1 MRKSEENQAWYHP
14 FHSGAGLDPTA
25 AILVLHCVPV
35 AHCLATGR
43 RWEGEGRET
52 MRAAGRLEVV
62 GVGAPM
68 RTILV
73 LLMDVYM

>member
-14 FHSGAGLDPTA
+14 FHSGAGFDPPA
-25 AILVLHCVPV
+25 AMLVLHCVPV
-35 AHCLATGR
+35 AHCLTTGR
-43 RWEGEGRET
+43 HWEGKRREV

-62 GVGAPM
+62 GVGAHV
-68 RTILV
+68 RTIFV